1 MAGARSAVASGSTDD
16 AAATSPTAGLDCA
29 ARSYLG
35 RGDQRLAALAAS
47 RGALPA
53 SFSDQS

>member
-1 MAGARSAVASGSTDD
+1 MPILIILGWG
-16 AAATSPTAGLDCA
+16 
-29 ARSYLG
+29 LG
-35 RGDQRLAALAAS
+35 RGDQRLTALAAS